1 MEHVWQLKRKWD
13 IGTLRSDLLM
23 VSRYEKSVNTDCP
36 KPQELT
42 GIRAN
47 HLPLC
52 EHSDSFYCLCWC
64 RIFLFSWPIQGTFW
78 HWDLLLTGCHGVWI
92 KKHCSWDFTGTL
104 SRIGV
109 IRTRTCLV
117 AQWLRFCLP
126 MQGVQVWFLVREL
139 RSHMPQ
145 GVAKKVKKK
154 KKRNQS
160 AFPGK
165 NCGFWGVNWVWVLT
179 LRLLAQCPRASYST
193 FLNISS
199 LFSKKEKI

>member
-139 RSHMPQ
+139 RCHRVWP
-145 GVAKKVKKK
+145 KKLKKK
-154 KKRNQS
+154 KKEPECLPWEELWLLGCQLGLS
-160 AFPGK
+160 FDTATFGSVPSGK
-165 NCGFWGVNWVWVLT
+165 
-179 LRLLAQCPRASYST
+179 LLNVPEHQ
-193 FLNISS
+193 FS
-199 LFSKKEKI
+199 LQ